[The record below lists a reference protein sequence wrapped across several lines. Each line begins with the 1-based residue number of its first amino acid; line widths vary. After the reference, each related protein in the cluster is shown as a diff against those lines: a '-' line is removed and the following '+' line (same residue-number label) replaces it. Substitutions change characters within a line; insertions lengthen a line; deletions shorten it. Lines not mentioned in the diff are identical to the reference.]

1 MMNEFAI
8 AIGSAFWLGILTSIS
23 PCPLATNIAA
33 ISYVGKE
40 VSSPYR
46 VLMGGVLYTAG
57 RSIAYLTIGIA
68 LVSSILSAPSVS
80 NFLQIYMPK
89 ALGPLLIATG
99 LVLTGIL
106 SFSLFSGNGISAGFQ
121 ERIKKMGLAGAIVLG
136 IIFALSFCPVS
147 AALFF
152 GSLIP
157 VALKFQS
164 GIMLPSVY
172 GLATGLPVIG
182 FAILLSIGAN
192 RVANAFNKITVF
204 ELWARR
210 ITGAVFILAG
220 IFYTLEQYFLISVWD
235 WF

>member
-1 MMNEFAI
+1 MNEFAL
-8 AIGSAFWLGILTSIS
+8 AVGSAFWLGILTSIS

-40 VSSPYR
+40 VSSPLR
-46 VLMGGVLYTAG
+46 VLMGGLLYTAG
-57 RSIAYLTIGIA
+57 RSIAYLAIGIA
-68 LVSSILSAPSVS
+68 LVSSLLSAPSVS
-80 NFLQIYMPK
+80 NFLQSYMPK
-89 ALGPLLIATG
+89 ALGPLLLFTG
-99 LVLTGIL
+99 LVLTGAL
-106 SFSLFSGNGISAGFQ
+106 SLGFFSGRGISSGFQ
-121 ERIKKMGLAGAIVLG
+121 EKVKKMGLSGAMVLG
-136 IIFALSFCPVS
+136 VVFALSFCPVS

-164 GIMLPSVY
+164 GVMLPSVY

-182 FAILLSIGAN
+182 FAVLVSLGAN
-192 RVANAFNKITVF
+192 MVASAFDRITAF

-210 ITGAVFILAG
+210 ITGIVFILAG
-220 IFYTLEQYFLISVWD
+220 IFYTLEQYFHVSVWE

>member
-1 MMNEFAI
+1 MNEFTI

-40 VSSPYR
+40 VSSPGR
-46 VLMGGVLYTAG
+46 VLAGGVLYTAG

-68 LVSSILSAPSVS
+68 LVSSLLSAPSVS
-80 NFLQIYMPK
+80 NFLQTYMLK
-89 ALGPLLIATG
+89 ALGPLLLLTG
-99 LVLTGIL
+99 LVLTGAL
-106 SFSLFSGNGISAGFQ
+106 SFGFFSGSGISAGFQ

-136 IIFALSFCPVS
+136 VVFALSFCPVS

-164 GIMLPSVY
+164 GVMLPSVY

-182 FAILLSIGAN
+182 FAVLVSLGAN
-192 RVANAFNKITVF
+192 KVANAFDKVTVF
-204 ELWARR
+204 EIWARR
-210 ITGAVFILAG
+210 ITGTVFILAG
-220 IFYTLEQYFLISVWD
+220 IFYILEQYFHISVWE